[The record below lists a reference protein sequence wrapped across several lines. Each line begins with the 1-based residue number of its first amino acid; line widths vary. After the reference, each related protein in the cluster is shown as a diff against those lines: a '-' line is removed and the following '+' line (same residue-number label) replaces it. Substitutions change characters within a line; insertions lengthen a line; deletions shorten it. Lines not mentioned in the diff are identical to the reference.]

1 MSLERIRMIFRGLG
15 GIVLTAGGLWIA
27 VRPGPLGDQLIGA
40 FGVLFFAFGVW
51 VVFSLDPLAKV
62 AKGR

>member
-1 MSLERIRMIFRGLG
+1 MSLERIRLIFRRLG
-15 GIVLTAGGLWIA
+15 GIVLTTSGLWIA
-27 VRPGPLGDQLIGA
+27 VRPGPLGDRLIGA
-40 FGVLFFAFGVW
+40 FGALCFAFGVW